1 MMLNILK
8 QPYIYCMIMLGISS
22 LTKLYRNSYNYN
34 STQQGGIWNIVSLL
48 FIFIAFLY
56 YLKNNK
62 VKIPFAIKSA
72 LVYSAFSVFNCLI
85 VEQDMSVFD
94 LYSILMIIF
103 YPCVMLVFY
112 YIGLFTNI
120 ARRDK
125 IITNIVF
132 VAIIMIVLLS
142 LISLRAAKVDYVM
155 VSIAYYPLC
164 LLPLVMAVNNRNN
177 LWIYTAI
184 VFTFIALLLS
194 NKRTGTI
201 AFFLFIFCFLL
212 IKPRKISVLKIIR
225 NLFVLSIVGISLYFL
240 YSYVVDSFDLNIL
253 QKLMNLSQDKGSGR
267 SDMYISIWHAIK
279 VSDFVDLFWG
289 HGIHSV
295 GNVLV
300 SHDSAHNDFLQ
311 IFYEYGLFPIIVF
324 ILHYIALFAMFFQM
338 YKNKYE
344 NAGIYIGGIFISLMM
359 SLFSMY
365 CIDFSYVI
373 CGAAF
378 TGFLIGNYKKS
389 LIV

>member
-8 QPYIYCMIMLGISS
+8 RPYIYCMIMLGISS

-94 LYSILMIIF
+94 LYSILMIVF

-142 LISLRAAKVDYVM
+142 LISLRAARVDYVM

-177 LWIYTAI
+177 IWIYTAI
-184 VFTFIALLLS
+184 VFTFIALLFT
-194 NKRTGTI
+194 NKTKEDIG
-201 AFFLFIFCFLL
+201 
-212 IKPRKISVLKIIR
+212 IKD
-225 NLFVLSIVGISLYFL
+225 Y
-240 YSYVVDSFDLNIL
+240 
-253 QKLMNLSQDKGSGR
+253 
-267 SDMYISIWHAIK
+267 
-279 VSDFVDLFWG
+279 
-289 HGIHSV
+289 
-295 GNVLV
+295 
-300 SHDSAHNDFLQ
+300 
-311 IFYEYGLFPIIVF
+311 
-324 ILHYIALFAMFFQM
+324 
-338 YKNKYE
+338 
-344 NAGIYIGGIFISLMM
+344 
-359 SLFSMY
+359 
-365 CIDFSYVI
+365 
-373 CGAAF
+373 
-378 TGFLIGNYKKS
+378 
-389 LIV
+389 